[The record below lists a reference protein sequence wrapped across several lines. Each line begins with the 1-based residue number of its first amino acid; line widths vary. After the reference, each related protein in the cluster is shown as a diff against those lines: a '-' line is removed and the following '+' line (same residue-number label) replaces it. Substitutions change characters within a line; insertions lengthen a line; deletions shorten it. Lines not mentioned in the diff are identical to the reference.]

1 MRLDK
6 FLQVSRLIK
15 RRTVA
20 NELCQR
26 GKVTVNGRNAKAGK
40 ELAEGDVLSITFC
53 VSSPS
58 HPQGGEDHT
67 VVCEVVEVPSA
78 NVPKAKAPTLY
89 RQINGEP
96 PKIAYYD

>member
-26 GKVTVNGRNAKAGK
+26 GKVTVNGQNAKAGK

-53 VSSPS
+53 VSAPGL
-58 HPQGGEDHT
+58 HPQGREDHT
-67 VVCEVVEVPSA
+67 VVYEVIEIPSA
-78 NVPKAKAPTLY
+78 NVPKSKASTLY
-89 RQINGEP
+89 RQLFKHPNP
-96 PKIAYYD
+96 

>member
-20 NELCQR
+20 NKLCQR
-26 GKVTVNGRNAKAGK
+26 GKVTVNGQNAKAGK
-40 ELAEGDVLSITFC
+40 ELAEGDVLSITF
-53 VSSPS
+53 
-58 HPQGGEDHT
+58 GEDRT

-89 RQINGEP
+89 RQINREP
-96 PKIAYYD
+96 PKIA